1 MELSVTPEWR
11 GCARARVWGARAR
24 HERGAADGIAGGVRS
39 NATLDS
45 TLSLV
50 SQTSRALDRGS
61 PSNAHK
67 AWKDKSNMRKPLQG
81 GAVDNEAHGCCD
93 RINTVMRHTHTCA
106 SLFST
111 KMALYKVC

>member
-1 MELSVTPEWR
+1 
-11 GCARARVWGARAR
+11 
-24 HERGAADGIAGGVRS
+24 
-39 NATLDS
+39 
-45 TLSLV
+45 
-50 SQTSRALDRGS
+50 
-61 PSNAHK
+61 
-67 AWKDKSNMRKPLQG
+67 MRKPLQG